1 MAAGKENITGTLVP
15 TGPSRENSKAQ
26 IKQCLGSWRRAFHSA
41 SKSPCV
47 EYLKH

>member
-26 IKQCLGSWRRAFHSA
+26 IQQMFGVLE
-41 SKSPCV
+41 KSLSFCF
-47 EYLKH
+47 